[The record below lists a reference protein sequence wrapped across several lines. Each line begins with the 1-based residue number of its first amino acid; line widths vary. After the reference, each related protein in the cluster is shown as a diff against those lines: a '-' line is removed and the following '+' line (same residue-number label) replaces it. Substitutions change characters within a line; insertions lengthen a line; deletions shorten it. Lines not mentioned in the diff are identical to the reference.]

1 LEADMNIF
9 SESFLYII
17 FTVAISIF
25 VFDRVKTKNDRRL
38 FFIFLML
45 FIIVI
50 GLNFFHQLS

>member
-1 LEADMNIF
+1 MNIF